1 MGNACSATAASGAI
15 DLSPAND
22 ALFALW
28 LVVPAKPFDEG
39 KSRLAATL
47 SGAERA
53 SLSRRWLT
61 HVLNVAQAWGRFA
74 NIAVISRD
82 TEVLALAS
90 ALGALPI
97 PESTAAESIAAESI
111 ASGDELNKALRQGC
125 RVAQQ
130 GGAEGVLVLP
140 ADLPLLT
147 HTDLDELYE
156 LALEGD
162 SMIIAPSRDGGTNA
176 LLLRPPHAID
186 YAFGEQSFARHLSL
200 ATAAR
205 LPVHVYTSATLALD
219 VDRPEDLRLALEMPQ
234 AFDNPS

>member
-1 MGNACSATAASGAI
+1 MVNACSATAASGAI
-15 DLSPAND
+15 DFSPAND

-39 KSRLAATL
+39 KSRLAAAL
-47 SGAERA
+47 PRAERA
-53 SLSRRWLT
+53 NLSRRWLT
-61 HVLNVAQAWGRFA
+61 HVLSVAQAWGRFA

-97 PESTAAESIAAESI
+97 LETTTGEAN
-111 ASGDELNKALRQGC
+111 ASGDELNEALRQGC
-125 RVAQQ
+125 RVAQAN
-130 GGAEGVLVLP
+130 GAEGVLVLP

-156 LALEGD
+156 LALEGEAV
-162 SMIIAPSRDGGTNA
+162 IIAPSRDGGTNA

>member
-61 HVLNVAQAWGRFA
+61 HVLSIAQTWGRFA

-97 PESTAAESIAAESI
+97 PETNAAETN
-111 ASGDELNKALRQGC
+111 ASGDELNQALRQGC

-219 VDRPEDLRLALEMPQ
+219 IDRPEDLRMALEMPQ